1 MSRRSPPPTPWSR
14 PPTSRIVG
22 REQVGDGL
30 VAVIINGDV
39 GAVKAATEAGAEA
52 ANTVGELVSVHVI
65 PRPHADLV
73 EALHLGSEVARTAG
87 RTRRPAGLAGGV
99 RSFGMA
105 LAMTELRVYLL
116 VEDLQP
122 QFAAYMGTPTRAR
135 GYPAARG
142 QHSLIIEVAPGLA
155 IERVIDLALKSV
167 PDVEP
172 GILFV
177 ERQFGVL
184 ELHSYDLGELKRA
197 GEAMLAGIGCK
208 ASDQLKPRILFSD
221 IIEDVTDQH
230 AVIINRNRQASMI
243 MPGETLL
250 VCEMVPA
257 LFAAV
262 AANEAEKAAPEIT
275 LVDVQMI
282 GAAGRLYIS
291 GKTGGVTTARDRI
304 AEVLEA
310 VEGRSQ

>member
-1 MSRRSPPPTPWSR
+1 
-14 PPTSRIVG
+14 
-22 REQVGDGL
+22 
-30 VAVIINGDV
+30 
-39 GAVKAATEAGAEA
+39 
-52 ANTVGELVSVHVI
+52 
-65 PRPHADLV
+65 
-73 EALHLGSEVARTAG
+73 
-87 RTRRPAGLAGGV
+87 
-99 RSFGMA
+99 
-105 LAMTELRVYLL
+105 MTELRVYLL
-116 VEDLQP
+116 VEDLRP

-135 GYPAARG
+135 GYPPLEG
-142 QHSLIIEVAPGLA
+142 SHSLIIEVAPGLA

-167 PDVEP
+167 PSVEP

-197 GEAMLAGIGCK
+197 GAAVLAGIGCQ
-208 ASDQLKPRILFSD
+208 AADQLKPRVLFSD

-230 AVIINRNRQASMI
+230 AVIINRNRQASML

-250 VCEMVPA
+250 VYEMVPA

-262 AANEAEKAAPEIT
+262 AANEAEKAAPENT

-282 GAAGRLYIS
+282 GAAGRLYIA
-291 GKTGGVTTARDRI
+291 GKTAGVATAKDRI
-304 AEVLEA
+304 TGVLAA